1 MSYKV
6 KVYQIDNVYQGWG
19 WFKRPGNANFCA
31 AITDPTGN
39 YVQMLYGPTKDAA
52 IKRANEYIANEIL
65 IRRAAQNVTEYE
77 VPE

>member
-6 KVYQIDNVYQGWG
+6 RVYQIDNVYQGWG

-31 AITDPTGN
+31 EIKHPSD
-39 YVQMLYGPTKDAA
+39 YLKRLYGPTKDEA
-52 IKRANEYIANEIL
+52 IKLANEYIANEIVS
-65 IRRAAQNVTEYE
+65 RRAAQDVTEYE